1 MDGIMQ
7 DDKKTKKDMI
17 DKLRMILD
25 NPHIN
30 DESIKNKD
38 LLRLQ
43 KKLVEPSALHIISSR
58 KTVEETDN
66 DDPLKPSVTIHR
78 EQKISASDDTFIEEK
93 DVDEKEKVVF
103 EEVEEDLF
111 KDEELFEIEKVD
123 DDIEEFTEIKDEEE
137 IFEEVQQ
144 DDIIEDSEDTESVDD
159 LPEWET
165 VESEVVESD
174 VKDEDMDYK
183 SIPEWEPITNEQFK
197 DKIPKFKEKK
207 IKKVEFEEKS
217 ELESDKVDYDYFND
231 IKSIDDNIAELLIDN
246 GYKSV
251 DDLKDI
257 TIKELTRIKGIKRKT
272 AKKIKRD
279 IKNYYE
285 NIKPEFESIDD
296 ELSDE
301 EFEQTDFSDEKVDDS
316 SLIHRKDGVF
326 IFGDY
331 TLYRKE
337 ITLQSDKKRV
347 IHFFSK
353 EKPDDGEKVDLP
365 DGYEVKVN
373 KKTGVPYISK
383 KN

>member
-7 DDKKTKKDMI
+7 DDKKTKKDII

-25 NPHIN
+25 NPNID

-43 KKLVEPSALHIISSR
+43 KKLIEPSALDIISS
-58 KTVEETDN
+58 KKIIEDNDN
-66 DDPLKPSVTIHR
+66 DDPMKPSVKIHR
-78 EQKISASDDTFIEEK
+78 EQKISTSDDAFIEEK

-103 EEVEEDLF
+103 EEIEEDLF
-111 KDEELFEIEKVD
+111 KDEELYEIEKID
-123 DDIEEFTEIKDEEE
+123 DDIEEFTEIKDKDE

-144 DDIIEDSEDTESVDD
+144 DEIIEDSEDTKSVDD

-285 NIKPEFESIDD
+285 NIKPEFESIND

>member
-1 MDGIMQ
+1 MQ
-7 DDKKTKKDMI
+7 DDKKAKKDMI

-43 KKLVEPSALHIISSR
+43 KKLVEPSALHIISS
-58 KTVEETDN
+58 KKIVEENDN
-66 DDPLKPSVTIHR
+66 DDPLKPSVKIHR
-78 EQKISASDDTFIEEK
+78 EQKISTSDDTFTEEK
-93 DVDEKEKVVF
+93 DVEKTEKVVF

-111 KDEELFEIEKVD
+111 KDEELYEIEKVD

-144 DDIIEDSEDTESVDD
+144 DEIVDDSKDTKSVDD
-159 LPEWET
+159 LPEWEA
-165 VESEVVESD
+165 VESEFLESD
-174 VKDEDMDYK
+174 VKEEEIESK

-197 DKIPKFKEKK
+197 DKIPKIKDKQV
-207 IKKVEFEEKS
+207 KKVEFEEKS

-231 IKSIDDNIAELLIDN
+231 IKSIDDNIAELLVDN

-251 DDLKDI
+251 DDLKEI
-257 TIKELTRIKGIKRKT
+257 TIKELTKIKGIKRKT

-279 IKNYYE
+279 IKNYFE

-316 SLIHRKDGVF
+316 SLIYRKDGVF

-365 DGYEVKVN
+365 KGYEVKVN